1 MLINK
6 IEHLSRLYLRA
17 WKPLVIF
24 KMKWFLTLL
33 CKKRQRIL
41 DFSFLSNKT
50 PPLVGVDIS
59 TSAVKM
65 VQLAGDKRT
74 GFTLEAY
81 ATSPLDKDSVVD
93 GHIKDLEKVSETV
106 ERTWKLISTKVKRTA
121 LALPTANVISKKVLM
136 PANLNEDELNNHVEA
151 EANQYIPFSLDEVNI
166 DFQALNEFDQ
176 ETESQSVLI
185 VAAKKENIED
195 RVAAAEGADLSVE
208 IMDVESYATEAAYTL
223 VANTLPKKGKD
234 KRIMIVDIG
243 ATMTH
248 INVMLNGESLY
259 TRDQHFGGNQLTQNI
274 QRRYGLTTEESEI
287 SKRNGDLPDSYESE
301 VLTPF
306 KQQIINE
313 IQRAQQF
320 YQTAGGNNHQID
332 HFILA
337 GGCASIAGI
346 REQIETE
353 TGITTTVANPF
364 EQMSLNKRI
373 SSEKLNQDA
382 PSLFVACGLAM
393 RGLAL

>member
-1 MLINK
+1 M
-6 IEHLSRLYLRA
+6 
-17 WKPLVIF
+17 
-24 KMKWFLTLL
+24 
-33 CKKRQRIL
+33 

-65 VQLAGDKRT
+65 VQLTGDKRA
-74 GFTLEAY
+74 GVTLEAY
-81 ATSPLDKDSVVD
+81 ASAPLDKDTVVD
-93 GHIKDLEKVSETV
+93 GHIKDLEKVSEAI
-106 ERTWKLISTKVKRTA
+106 ERAWKLLSTKVKRTA

-136 PANLNEDELNNHVEA
+136 PANLNEDELNTHVEA

-166 DFQALNEFDQ
+166 DFQALDEYDPD
-176 ETESQSVLI
+176 TESQSVLI

-195 RVAAAEGADLSVE
+195 RIAAAEGANLTVD
-208 IMDVESYATEAAYTL
+208 IMDVESYATEAAYSL
-223 VANTLPKKGKD
+223 VASTLPKKAKD
-234 KRIMIVDIG
+234 KRIMVVDIG

-248 INVMLNGESLY
+248 INVILNGESLY

-274 QRRYGLTTEESEI
+274 QRRYGLTSEESEV

-306 KQQIINE
+306 KQQIVNE

-332 HFILA
+332 QLILA
-337 GGCASIAGI
+337 GGCASISGI
-346 REQIETE
+346 REQIEQELGMPTA
-353 TGITTTVANPF
+353 IANPF
-364 EQMSLNKRI
+364 EKMALNKRI
-373 SSEKLNQDA
+373 PSEKLQQDA

-393 RGLAL
+393 RGLA

>member
-1 MLINK
+1 M
-6 IEHLSRLYLRA
+6 
-17 WKPLVIF
+17 
-24 KMKWFLTLL
+24 
-33 CKKRQRIL
+33 
-41 DFSFLSNKT
+41 DFSFLSSKT

-65 VQLAGDKRT
+65 VQLTDDKRA
-74 GFTLEAY
+74 GVTLEAY
-81 ATSPLDKDSVVD
+81 ASSPLDKDTVVD
-93 GHIKDLEKVSETV
+93 GHIKDLEKVSEAI
-106 ERTWKLISTKVKRTA
+106 ERAWKLLSIKVKRTA

-136 PANLNEDELNNHVEA
+136 PAGLSEDELNTHVEA

-166 DFQALNEFDQ
+166 DFQALDEYDTD
-176 ETESQSVLI
+176 TESQSVLI

-195 RVAAAEGADLSVE
+195 RVAAAEGASLTVD

-223 VANTLPKKGKD
+223 IANTLPKKGKD
-234 KRIMIVDIG
+234 KRIMVIDIG

-248 INVMLNGESLY
+248 INVILNGESLY

-274 QRRYGLTTEESEI
+274 QRRYGLTAEESEL
-287 SKRNGDLPDSYESE
+287 SKRNGDLPDSYDSD

-306 KQQIINE
+306 KQQIVNE

-332 HFILA
+332 HIILA
-337 GGCASIAGI
+337 GGCAAIAGI
-346 REQIETE
+346 RQLIEQEVGIEAT
-353 TGITTTVANPF
+353 IANPF
-364 EQMSLNKRI
+364 EKMSLGKRI
-373 SSEKLNQDA
+373 TYDKLEQDA